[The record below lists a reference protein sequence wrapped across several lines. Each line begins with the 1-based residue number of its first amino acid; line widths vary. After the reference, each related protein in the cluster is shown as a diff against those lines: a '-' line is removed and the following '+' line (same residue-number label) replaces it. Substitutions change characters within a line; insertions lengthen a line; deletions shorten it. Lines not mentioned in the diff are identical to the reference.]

1 MVLNQKVVTA
11 GLGLLFLAGA
21 LSANAYDGEKLAK
34 DARVTMTE
42 ARAIALK
49 TQPGKITEEEL
60 EKENDSLRYSFE
72 IEAGKASHEVSIDAQ
87 TGKVLENTVENESNE
102 KEGK

>member
-42 ARAIALK
+42 ARDRK
-49 TQPGKITEEEL
+49 
-60 EKENDSLRYSFE
+60 S
-72 IEAGKASHEVSIDAQ
+72 V
-87 TGKVLENTVENESNE
+87 V
-102 KEGK
+102 

>member
-1 MVLNQKVVTA
+1 MVLNQKVITA

-60 EKENDSLRYSFE
+60 EKENGSLRYSFE